1 MNNDINSTKKKLA
14 ESLKKL
20 MSERP
25 FEKIK
30 IQDIVDL
37 CNMNRRT
44 FYYHFKDIYEL
55 LEWFYH
61 DEALKQLEIN
71 STYETWTNEFLYL
84 FHYIEANKKVT
95 LCVFKS
101 LGREY
106 LEGFMYKSIFRV
118 VKNIVYNLALDLEV
132 KETQKDFMAHYY
144 TVSLVGMM
152 IHWIQA
158 DFTPSPS
165 EIASMT
171 KLIIQ
176 GTMRNAL
183 ERFSQNG

>member
-1 MNNDINSTKKKLA
+1 MA
-14 ESLKKL
+14 EALKKL
-20 MSERP
+20 MSERA

-30 IQDIVDL
+30 IQDIVDI
-37 CNMNRRT
+37 CHMNRRT

-61 DEALKQLEIN
+61 EEALKQLEIN
-71 STYETWTNEFLYL
+71 STYDSWTNELLYL
-84 FHYIEANKKVT
+84 FHYIESNRKVT

-106 LEGFMYKSIFRV
+106 LEDFMYKTVFRV
-118 VKNIVYNLALDLEV
+118 VKNIVYDIAFDLEV
-132 KETQKDFMAHYY
+132 KEAQKDFIAHYY

-152 IHWIQA
+152 THWIQA
-158 DFTPSPS
+158 DFTPNPT
-165 EIASMT
+165 EITNMT
-171 KLIIQ
+171 NLIIQ